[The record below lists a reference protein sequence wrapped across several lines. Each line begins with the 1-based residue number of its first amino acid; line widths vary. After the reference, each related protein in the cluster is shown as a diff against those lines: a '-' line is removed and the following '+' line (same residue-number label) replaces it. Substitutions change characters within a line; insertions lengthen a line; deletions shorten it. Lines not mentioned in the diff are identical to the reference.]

1 MVNKMKLSVLGP
13 IGTYTCIAAELLK
26 NKYELDLYPSIIK
39 SILAIDDDVDAL
51 IPLENTLDGFVFEG
65 LDAITKYGYHIVEQV
80 KLDVGFNFVSD
91 VPLNEIKTVY
101 VQFKAH
107 GQCLEFLND
116 NNFNLYITQS
126 NIESLD
132 LFLANKDSSAAIIP
146 THIDTSSYRYV
157 VKNVT
162 DSLKNETR
170 FVRVTKSLNTV
181 IQDENL
187 MASLLVTPINDRAG
201 LLYDIL
207 KVFSNY
213 NLNLKSIVSR
223 PRRDVMGRYS
233 FYIEF
238 DIKKDNLEII
248 SKVTNEL
255 ENDFN
260 KVKVIGIYNKL
271 QGDE

>member
-1 MVNKMKLSVLGP
+1 MKLAVLGP
-13 IGTYTCIAAELLK
+13 AGTYTCVASELLK
-26 NKYELDLYPSIIK
+26 NKYELDLYPSIFK
-39 SILAIDDDVDAL
+39 SILAIDDGVDAL

-65 LDAITKYGYHIVEQV
+65 LDAITKFGYHIVEQV

-107 GQCLEFLND
+107 GQCLDFLND

-126 NIESLD
+126 NMESLD
-132 LFLANKDSSAAIIP
+132 LFLKNKDSSAAIIP
-146 THIDTSSYRYV
+146 THIDTSNYRYV

-170 FVRVTKSLNTV
+170 FVRVTKKLDAV
-181 IQDENL
+181 IEDEHL
-187 MASLLVTPINDRAG
+187 MASLMVTPINDRAG

-207 KVFSNY
+207 KVFSSY
-213 NLNLKSIVSR
+213 NLNLKAIVSR
-223 PRRDVMGRYS
+223 PRRDVIGRYS

-238 DIKKDNLEII
+238 DILKNNIEVIN
-248 SKVTNEL
+248 KVTTEL

-260 KVKVIGIYNKL
+260 KVKIIGIYNRL
-271 QGDE
+271 GDE

>member
-1 MVNKMKLSVLGP
+1 MKLAVLGP
-13 IGTYTCIAAELLK
+13 SGTYTCVASELLK
-26 NKYELDLYPSIIK
+26 NKYELEFHPSIFK
-39 SILAIDDDVDAL
+39 SILAVNDEMDAL

-65 LDAITKYGYHIVEQV
+65 LDAITKFGYHIVEQV
-80 KLDVGFNFVSD
+80 KLDVGFNFVSN

-126 NIESLD
+126 NIESLEKFKENID
-132 LFLANKDSSAAIIP
+132 KSAAIIP
-146 THIDTSSYRYV
+146 THIDTSSYKYV
-157 VKNVT
+157 IKNVT

-170 FVRVTKSLNTV
+170 FVRVTKKLDKV
-181 IQDENL
+181 IDEENL
-187 MASLLVTPINDRAG
+187 VSSLMVTPINDRAG

-223 PRRDVMGRYS
+223 PRRDVIGRYS

-238 DIKKDNLEII
+238 EII
-248 SKVTNEL
+248 KEKLECISKLTTEL

-260 KVKVIGIYNKL
+260 KVKIIGIYNRL
-271 QGDE
+271 GDE

>member
-1 MVNKMKLSVLGP
+1 MKLAVLGP
-13 IGTYTCIAAELLK
+13 SGTYTCIASNLLK
-26 NKYELDLYPSIIK
+26 NKYELDLYPSIFK
-39 SILAIDDDVDAL
+39 SILAINDEVDAL

-65 LDAITKYGYHIVEQV
+65 LDAITKFGYHIVEQV
-80 KLDVGFNFVSD
+80 KLDVGFNFVSN

-107 GQCLEFLND
+107 GQCLEFIND

-126 NIESLD
+126 NIESLEM
-132 LFLANKDSSAAIIP
+132 FLKNIDSSAAIIP
-146 THIDTSSYRYV
+146 THIDTTNYKYV
-157 VKNVT
+157 IRNVT

-170 FVRVTKSLNTV
+170 FVRVTKKLDKVIEDDKLVSSL
-181 IQDENL
+181 
-187 MASLLVTPINDRAG
+187 MVTPINDRAG

-223 PRRDVMGRYS
+223 PRRDVIGRYS

-238 DIKKDNLEII
+238 EIMKDNLEII
-248 SKVTNEL
+248 SKLTNKL

-260 KVKVIGIYNKL
+260 KVKIIGIYNRL
-271 QGDE
+271 GDE

>member
-1 MVNKMKLSVLGP
+1 M
-13 IGTYTCIAAELLK
+13 
-26 NKYELDLYPSIIK
+26 
-39 SILAIDDDVDAL
+39 
-51 IPLENTLDGFVFEG
+51 
-65 LDAITKYGYHIVEQV
+65 EQV

-107 GQCLEFLND
+107 GQCLSFLNE

-126 NIESLD
+126 NMESLD
-132 LFLANKDSSAAIIP
+132 LFLENKHNSAAIIP
-146 THIDTSSYRYV
+146 THIDTSKYRYV

-162 DSLKNETR
+162 DSLKNQTR
-170 FVRVTKSLNTV
+170 FVRVTKKLDMV
-181 IQDENL
+181 ISTDNL
-187 MASLLVTPINDRAG
+187 MASLMVTPINDRAG

-213 NLNLKSIVSR
+213 GLNLKAIVSR
-223 PRRDVMGRYS
+223 PRRDVMGWYS

-238 DIKKDNLEII
+238 DIQKDKLDII
-248 SKVTNEL
+248 SKLTSEL

-260 KVKVIGIYNKL
+260 KVKIIGIYNRL
-271 QGDE
+271 QGEEWYESIRCNY

>member
-1 MVNKMKLSVLGP
+1 MKLAVLGP
-13 IGTYTCIAAELLK
+13 SGTYTCIASNLLK
-26 NKYELDLYPSIIK
+26 NKYELDLYPSIFK
-39 SILAIDDDVDAL
+39 SILAINDEVDAL

-65 LDAITKYGYHIVEQV
+65 LDAITKFGYHIVEQV
-80 KLDVGFNFVSD
+80 KLDVGFNFVSN

-107 GQCLEFLND
+107 GQCLEFIND

-126 NIESLD
+126 NIESLEM
-132 LFLANKDSSAAIIP
+132 FLKNIDSSAAIIP
-146 THIDTSSYRYV
+146 THIDTTNYKYV
-157 VKNVT
+157 IRNVT

-170 FVRVTKSLNTV
+170 FVRVTKKLDKVIEDDKLVSSL
-181 IQDENL
+181 
-187 MASLLVTPINDRAG
+187 MVTPINDRAG

-223 PRRDVMGRYS
+223 PRRDVIGRYS

-238 DIKKDNLEII
+238 EIMKDNLEII
-248 SKVTNEL
+248 SKLTNEL

-260 KVKVIGIYNKL
+260 KVKIIGIYNRL
-271 QGDE
+271 GDE

>member
-1 MVNKMKLSVLGP
+1 MVSSMKLAVLGP
-13 IGTYTCIAAELLK
+13 SGTYTCVASELLK
-26 NKYELDLYPSIIK
+26 NKYELDLYPSIFK
-39 SILAIDDDVDAL
+39 SILAIDDSTDAL

-107 GQCLEFLND
+107 GQCLSFLNE

-126 NIESLD
+126 NMESLD
-132 LFLANKDSSAAIIP
+132 LFLENKHNSAAIIP
-146 THIDTSSYRYV
+146 THIDTSNYRYV

-162 DSLKNETR
+162 DSLKNQTR
-170 FVRVTKSLNTV
+170 FVRVTKKLDMV
-181 IQDENL
+181 ISTDNL
-187 MASLLVTPINDRAG
+187 MASLMVTPINDRAG

-213 NLNLKSIVSR
+213 GLNLKAIVSR

-238 DIKKDNLEII
+238 DIQKDKLDII
-248 SKVTNEL
+248 SKLTSEL

-260 KVKVIGIYNKL
+260 KVKIIGIYNRL
-271 QGDE
+271 QGEE

>member
-1 MVNKMKLSVLGP
+1 MKLAVLGP
-13 IGTYTCIAAELLK
+13 SGTYTCIASEQLK
-26 NKYELDLYPSIIK
+26 SKYELELYPSIFK
-39 SILAIDDDVDAL
+39 SILAIDDTTDAL

-91 VPLNEIKTVY
+91 VPLNQIKTVY

-107 GQCLEFLND
+107 GQCLEFLNEND
-116 NNFNLYITQS
+116 FDLYITQS
-126 NIESLD
+126 NMESLE
-132 LFLANKDSSAAIIP
+132 LFLKNKDCSAAIIP
-146 THIDTSSYRYV
+146 THIDTSGYRYV

-170 FVRVTKSLNTV
+170 FVRVTKKLGTV
-181 IQDENL
+181 LEDEKL
-187 MASLLVTPINDRAG
+187 MGSLLVTPINDRAG

-223 PRRDVMGRYS
+223 PRRDVIGRYS

-238 DIKKDNLEII
+238 DILKENIEVINKII
-248 SKVTNEL
+248 SEL

-260 KVKVIGIYNKL
+260 KVKVIGIYNRL
-271 QGDE
+271 GDE